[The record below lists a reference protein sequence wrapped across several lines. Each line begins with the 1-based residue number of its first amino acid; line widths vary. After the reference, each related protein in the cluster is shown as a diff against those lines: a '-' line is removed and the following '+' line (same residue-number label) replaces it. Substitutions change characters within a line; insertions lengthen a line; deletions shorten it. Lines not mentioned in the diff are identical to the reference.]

1 MKAVNVR
8 LLRKLV
14 HWSLLILAMVMVVS
28 GLGITESRLI
38 EAGTFG
44 LLHKANAFKLHL
56 ALWIPFVLLLLI
68 HLVLTTWPLTRR
80 TSQESK
86 NDRPV

>member
-1 MKAVNVR
+1 M
-8 LLRKLV
+8 
-14 HWSLLILAMVMVVS
+14 HWSLLLVAVVMVVS

-56 ALWIPFVLLLLI
+56 ALWIPFVLLLFI
-68 HLVLTTWPLTRR
+68 HVLLTTWPRARR
-80 TSQESK
+80 TSHESE
-86 NDRPV
+86 NERQV